1 MAQYSI
7 ILIIP
12 VNIFLIE
19 MFSYIKM
26 IKVHGETDQTEE
38 YKTESK
44 NLFTCDS
51 RNYLIFVCLL
61 FYLFTVVDIF
71 FLHLDFSL
79 LGTLIF

>member
-7 ILIIP
+7 IIIIP

-44 NLFTCDS
+44 DS
-51 RNYLIFVCLL
+51 YVSHTGR
-61 FYLFTVVDIF
+61 F
-71 FLHLDFSL
+71 FSVAYEP
-79 LGTLIF
+79 TSRKWVI